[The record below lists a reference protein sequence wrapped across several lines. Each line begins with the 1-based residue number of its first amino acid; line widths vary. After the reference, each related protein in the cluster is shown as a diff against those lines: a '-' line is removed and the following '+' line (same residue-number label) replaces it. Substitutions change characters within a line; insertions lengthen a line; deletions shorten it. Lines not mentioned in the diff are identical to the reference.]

1 MPNESAPDY
10 VARAFELADLVR
22 SAASAGEASG
32 QVDSRVTAAFAAAG
46 FFRMMVPR
54 LLGGGEADALT
65 MVETID
71 AVSRADGAAGWTVM
85 IGATTGTSS
94 TQLPLEGAREIF
106 GDPNGL
112 VVGVVAPRGRAV
124 RVEGGFRVT
133 GTWPFGSGS
142 GAANWIAGGAVV
154 QGPEGPELI
163 TDNVPHARMMF
174 FRRSDVS
181 IEDTWHVSG
190 LRGTGSNDFS
200 VTDVFVPGHHS
211 YAMGAHS
218 DWADSPAFRF
228 PFFGLLATGVAAVAT
243 GIGRAAIDELARLA
257 AAKTPTG
264 SRRLL
269 AERAATQSGIAEAE
283 ALLRSGRGFL
293 LGTIR
298 ETWDAVQTGERITT
312 AQKAL
317 LRLAA
322 TTAALNAAKAVDI
335 CYNLGGASSI
345 YESNPLQRHFRD
357 IHTVTQHVMVGQPT
371 LEVAGRIM
379 LGLPTDTSTL

>member
-32 QVDSRVTAAFAAAG
+32 QIDNRVTAAFAAAG

-124 RVEGGFRVT
+124 RVDGGFRVT

-154 QGPEGPELI
+154 QGPEGPEMI
-163 TDNVPHARMMF
+163 AENVPHARMMF
-174 FRRSDVS
+174 FRRPAVS

-190 LRGTGSNDFS
+190 LRGTGSNDFLR
-200 VTDVFVPGHHS
+200 DRCLC
-211 YAMGAHS
+211 A
-218 DWADSPAFRF
+218 SP
-228 PFFGLLATGVAAVAT
+228 PF
-243 GIGRAAIDELARLA
+243 IRDGRAQRLGRQ
-257 AAKTPTG
+257 PRVPLPVLRPPCDG
-264 SRRLL
+264 RRC
-269 AERAATQSGIAEAE
+269 
-283 ALLRSGRGFL
+283 RGD
-293 LGTIR
+293 GHR
-298 ETWDAVQTGERITT
+298 PRGNR
-312 AQKAL
+312 
-317 LRLAA
+317 
-322 TTAALNAAKAVDI
+322 
-335 CYNLGGASSI
+335 
-345 YESNPLQRHFRD
+345 
-357 IHTVTQHVMVGQPT
+357 
-371 LEVAGRIM
+371 
-379 LGLPTDTSTL
+379 